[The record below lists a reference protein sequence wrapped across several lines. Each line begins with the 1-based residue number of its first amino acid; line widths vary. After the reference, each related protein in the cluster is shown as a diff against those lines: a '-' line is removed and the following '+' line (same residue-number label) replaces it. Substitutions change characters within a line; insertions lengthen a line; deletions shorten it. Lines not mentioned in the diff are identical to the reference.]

1 MALIE
6 EFDKQGNF
14 LFRWRTYVPGVI
26 LISSLFLLP
35 KVHYWGESYST
46 NLIYTAICLLISLAG
61 LAVRCITIGYTPA
74 RTSGRNTKEQVAD
87 VVNQTGIYSTV
98 RHPLYLGNFLMYLGV
113 VALLKSLLFAAIFIL
128 FFYLYYERIMFA
140 EEFFLRGKF
149 KDAYLKWANVTPAFI
164 PSFKNYKPAN
174 LNFSFKNILKREY
187 PGLYGIIVI
196 FTIFDIAILYFNE
209 QGRFALGFLEA
220 LRIEQIVFFGAGS
233 LFYIL
238 IRIIVKTTKILHVE
252 GR

>member
-26 LISSLFLLP
+26 LISAIAVLPTVEYWGGNYDTNVLYTLGCFIVSLFGLF
-35 KVHYWGESYST
+35 
-46 NLIYTAICLLISLAG
+46 IRCL
-61 LAVRCITIGYTPA
+61 TIGITPA

-98 RHPLYLGNFLMYLGV
+98 RHPLYLGNFFMYLGAV
-113 VALLKSLLFAAIFIL
+113 FLTQSIFFSALYVL

-140 EEFFLRGKF
+140 EEFFLRNKF
-149 KDAYLKWANVTPAFI
+149 TKGYLDWANSTPAFI
-164 PSFKNYKPAN
+164 PSFKNYKKASLP
-174 LNFSFKNILKREY
+174 FSFRNIIKREY
-187 PGLYGIIVI
+187 PGLFGLVVV
-196 FTIFDIAILYFNE
+196 FTLFDIAILYFNE
-209 QGRFALGFLEA
+209 TGRFAAGFFEA
-220 LRIEQIVFFGAGS
+220 LRIEQIVFFLIGLA
-233 LFYIL
+233 FYIVVRL
-238 IRIIVKTTKILHVE
+238 IVKTTKWLHVE

>member
-1 MALIE
+1 
-6 EFDKQGNF
+6 
-14 LFRWRTYVPGVI
+14 
-26 LISSLFLLP
+26 
-35 KVHYWGESYST
+35 
-46 NLIYTAICLLISLAG
+46 
-61 LAVRCITIGYTPA
+61 
-74 RTSGRNTKEQVAD
+74 
-87 VVNQTGIYSTV
+87 
-98 RHPLYLGNFLMYLGV
+98 
-113 VALLKSLLFAAIFIL
+113 
-128 FFYLYYERIMFA
+128 MFA

-220 LRIEQIVFFGAGS
+220 LRLEQIVFFGAGS

>member
-26 LISSLFLLP
+26 LIVSLFLLP
-35 KVHYWGESYST
+35 TVLYWGDTYSS
-46 NLIYTAICLLISLAG
+46 NLAYTVVCFAVSMLGLII
-61 LAVRCITIGYTPA
+61 RCITIGYTPA
-74 RTSGRNTKEQVAD
+74 RTSGRNTKQQVAD

-98 RHPLYLGNFLMYLGV
+98 RHPLYLGNFLMYFGV
-113 VALLKSLLFAAIFIL
+113 VLLIKSPLFAGIFVL

-149 KDAYLKWANVTPAFI
+149 GEDYLKWANSTPAFI
-164 PSFKNYKPAN
+164 PSWKKYKPAN
-174 LNFSFKNILKREY
+174 LEFSFKNVLKREY
-187 PGLYGIIVI
+187 PGLYGIVVI
-196 FTIFDIAILYFNE
+196 FTIMDIGILYFNE
-209 QGRFALGFLEA
+209 QGRFSQGFLEA
-220 LRIEQIVFFGAGS
+220 LRPEQIWFFAIGTI
-233 LFYIL
+233 FYI
-238 IRIIVKTTKILHVE
+238 IVRILVKTTKLLHVE